1 MVTDI
6 NSKHAIVASAP
17 YVLYM
22 AFCDMRNFT
31 AMLPEDK
38 RQGVDADYD
47 SLHATV
53 QGMTLGVRVVER
65 VPYSRISLVDE
76 GAPFG
81 FHIDLCF
88 DASGGDPDRTDFHI
102 DVQAD
107 LNVMMKMMLKPKLK
121 EALDK
126 MVDGLADAS
135 AGKMPEGF
143 DPKDYGINL

>member
-6 NSKHAIVASAP
+6 NSKHAVVGRAP
-17 YVLYM
+17 YMLYM

-31 AMLPEDK
+31 QMLPEDK
-38 RQGVDADYD
+38 KQGVDADYD
-47 SLHATV
+47 SLHASV
-53 QGMTLGVRVVER
+53 QGMTLGVRVVDR

-81 FHIDLCF
+81 FHIDVCF
-88 DASGGDPDRTDFHI
+88 DAHNGNPDETDFHI

-107 LNVMMKMMLKPKLK
+107 LNVMLKMMIKPKLK

-126 MVDGLADAS
+126 MVDGLADAA

-143 DPKDYGINL
+143 NPKDYGL